1 MKCEGRP
8 EALQRQ
14 DPRDLKGQE
23 DRLAVFH
30 HQGLFQVA
38 LQIPRLEEDVQAVW
52 WVWLYLIFLCTPS
65 PLPLPSP
72 PHPPHLPSEG
82 RCVRRGGG
90 RGYTKT

>member
-65 PLPLPSP
+65 PSPSP
-72 PHPPHLPSEG
+72 PLPIPHTCP
-82 RCVRRGGG
+82 RRGGV
-90 RGYTKT
+90 